1 MEARNRWL
9 TLLCLAVGVTAVG
22 SSGTVFAQSENRGA
36 GVLATTILGVLPGT
50 PLFWHLHTFPD
61 LAQAEAARDER
72 SAVTQTFGKVWLF
85 TIAEAGWRP
94 TGASVDVASIGPLPL
109 PLAGGRYVA
118 SYLSAATP
126 PGFQTDVHQHG
137 GPEALFTLDGE
148 VCVETPD
155 GKLVGRAGEPLLI
168 AGGRPMQLTSIGTS
182 IRRSI
187 VLVLHDPGQEWKLA
201 ASGWLPKRLCG
212 G

>member
-1 MEARNRWL
+1 MNCALLGLGCWKRDAGPPEARDRSKEFEVEARNRWL

-118 SYLSAATP
+118 SYLS
-126 PGFQTDVHQHG
+126 
-137 GPEALFTLDGE
+137 
-148 VCVETPD
+148 
-155 GKLVGRAGEPLLI
+155 
-168 AGGRPMQLTSIGTS
+168 
-182 IRRSI
+182 
-187 VLVLHDPGQEWKLA
+187 
-201 ASGWLPKRLCG
+201 
-212 G
+212 